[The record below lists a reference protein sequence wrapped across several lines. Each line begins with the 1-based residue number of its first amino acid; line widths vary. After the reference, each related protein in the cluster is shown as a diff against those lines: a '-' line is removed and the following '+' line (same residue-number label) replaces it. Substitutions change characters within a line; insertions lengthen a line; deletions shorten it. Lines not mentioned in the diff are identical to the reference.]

1 MRRDGAVCAPCRT
14 DLHGFSYFFGKEV
27 RPACGGRLGRY
38 VCRHTFIC
46 WNNKTHMEGIIMKRK
61 DITTYR
67 VTRHFEGT
75 RSAREVVAA
84 LVRTHSR

>member
-1 MRRDGAVCAPCRT
+1 
-14 DLHGFSYFFGKEV
+14 
-27 RPACGGRLGRY
+27 
-38 VCRHTFIC
+38 
-46 WNNKTHMEGIIMKRK
+46 MEGIIMKRK
-61 DITTYR
+61 DMTTYR